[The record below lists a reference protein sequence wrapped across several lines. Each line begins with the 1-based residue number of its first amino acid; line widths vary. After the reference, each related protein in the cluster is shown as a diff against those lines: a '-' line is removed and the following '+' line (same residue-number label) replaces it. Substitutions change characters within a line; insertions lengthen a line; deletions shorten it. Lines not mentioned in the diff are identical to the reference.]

1 MDYSSVLKLD
11 KNATIIDVVG
21 MYQVLSK
28 KVKNEIK
35 AGTSSIDK
43 LNELNTAYLIACT
56 TKNPDELINI
66 KNKYFLDNQV
76 MFVIGKIKETM
87 ANFEKEQGTGY
98 GIYFAKLIDI
108 LNEYLKAYYRLINYV
123 KRAKT
128 EEEFQSTIKE
138 FANFNWNEYF
148 ITSLAEFAHD
158 TLMPAI
164 YYTKEHQEFLFELD
178 KTKTSLERLNYLN
191 NCLKYLRKLE
201 IVNETLINNILYNN
215 FDISSLTD
223 YQASILSTKIAQIMI
238 DDVKLNHLT
247 LDELMQKYNSSVV
260 EITEKRLVKELGFN
274 GNPSNN

>member
-1 MDYSSVLKLD
+1 MDYFKVLKLD
-11 KNATIIDVVG
+11 KDATIVDVVG

-35 AGTSSIDK
+35 AGTSSVDK

-56 TKNPDELINI
+56 TKNPNELINT

-87 ANFEKEQGTGY
+87 ANFEKKLGTGY

-138 FANFNWNEYF
+138 FANFNWNKYF

-191 NCLKYLRKLE
+191 SCLKYLRKLE

-223 YQASILSTKIAQIMI
+223 YQASILSTKIAKIMI

>member
-1 MDYSSVLKLD
+1 MDYFKVLKLD
-11 KNATIIDVVG
+11 KDATIVDVVG
-21 MYQVLSK
+21 MYQALSK

-35 AGTSSIDK
+35 AGTSSVDK

-56 TKNPDELINI
+56 IKNNDELINT

-87 ANFEKEQGTGY
+87 ANFEKELGTGY

-128 EEEFQSTIKE
+128 EEELQSTIKE
-138 FANFNWNEYF
+138 FANFNWNKYF

-164 YYTKEHQEFLFELD
+164 YYTKEHQDFLFELD

-191 NCLKYLRKLE
+191 SCLKYLRKLE

-223 YQASILSTKIAQIMI
+223 YQASILSTKIAKIMI